1 MVLDRAYLASPQP
14 LLGKAP
20 HFPECE
26 TELEFRWR
34 KALLEGLGPEEGAKM
49 GEVGTVTDTGMK
61 AALCSLPP
69 TTCPLGCDSTPRAQS

>member
-34 KALLEGLGPEEGAKM
+34 KALLEGLGPEEAKM
-49 GEVGTVTDTGMK
+49 GQNGRSQHSYRHWHEGSSV
-61 AALCSLPP
+61 LPAP
-69 TTCPLGCDSTPRAQS
+69 DHLSSGV